1 MGERFS
7 LVYRYSKDNG
17 VTWTDISDAVDSRE
31 TKIVQSLC
39 TNNFTSAKDSA
50 TFTLPATDLPV
61 KSQLVQDLLGTDDLL
76 FEIYIPSPVQVR
88 WGSKDVEWD
97 GDNVMWRGR
106 SIGFTGYIDR
116 SSVDL
121 KSYPLPT
128 SLTITAYDVSFLKLD
143 EKVDQHV
150 LLENKT
156 VTQIVHALLGMAG
169 YSYDMSQIDVLE
181 DVTLEAFVIDKD
193 KAKTYR
199 QYIDDLLFEVGG
211 YVLDFKP
218 DGVARIF
225 RLPWDDADGPVRV
238 IGNPMNEEGIAI
250 KSSWMQN
257 DGVRLKWSTLSWSGA
272 DQVLWR
278 DSIQRQID
286 SNGRLTG
293 VKIQNGRY
301 WPDGGEVVPSYM
313 NYSAE
318 MLDTPYLTRE
328 SRKKN
333 EDLAIIMAKNVYAY
347 IQATKGGNPYTFP
360 VPAGYPVPADFQVAP
375 YNFTSNPMIWPL
387 KAWWLLYNNSGAE
400 VDLQFF
406 TVKGMALYRSK
417 INTLETA
424 GCSKPK
430 EYESTYIYNASQA
443 QRFLD
448 FYWHFLQTS
457 RFSMTWTE
465 PLIDEDLGDVVQV
478 TQKGMVYTQDAVIVA
493 KTMKFI
499 NDKTPVITFSAV
511 GVAVPVLANGVA
523 QSDIPQG
530 SIPPER
536 GASTVY
542 AETASTPSYT
552 LSQWQTFG
560 TDGYQQTWSVTNDA
574 EFRAGDIAVIRGV
587 ISDLDNTQI
596 TLYITVT
603 SVGSGSINGVGRS
616 IEYLLADEWD
626 FDLPQTTV
634 YRDLRDNATIT
645 TISLKSKTGSSTITP
660 HWICS
665 GGSTAQ
671 MADET
676 QSPVVWASTADG
688 KVVTLR
694 IAATETSDEIVITM
708 SDPNSNMPPVSKII
722 TVSDETEYG
731 HNYGLLASPPT
742 SASTPPILFVAGKP
756 TDFYTNSTDGIT
768 YEYTAPPST
777 WTPSDSASRLTGG
790 LKLLIDAGVNLS
802 SISNANTVSFFR
814 DIVAQTIFAETIKAV
829 NGFFDSITVTG
840 NSTFHGK
847 ISSSAFETTLEDPT
861 PGVSYPL
868 TLGNTKYWNAD
879 ALSTALAA
887 DFSAGYHSLASGSAY
902 SEFRRKGE
910 NVLLWSRN
918 MLIESSEYWTVPRTQ
933 RLNVAVDSSSGN
945 YGVIYINGGSQTTIS
960 KGSSKT
966 ISVNKGDVIHF
977 YGGWNSQIS
986 TGARFRVRDI
996 DSDYPTIAFFDSNG
1010 VSHTYSGYVQGTPI
1024 LVYGTNSVNYTRD
1037 TLYKWGGMSSPSGSG
1052 ITTSSSLVTILN
1064 EDGSINLSSERI
1076 QSISWTT
1083 ASALT
1088 MLDSN
1093 GQTRTITTSMYYKT
1107 MSGTLTTQASQDG
1120 VVSTTIKPKANET
1133 YYLGVSGA
1141 SWLESWIK
1149 KMMGNVNGDTSDVD
1163 VRATNAGYKVWRA
1176 VFN

>member
-76 FEIYIPSPVQVR
+76 FEIYVPSPVQVQ
-88 WGSKDVEWD
+88 WDSKDAEWA
-97 GDNVMWRGR
+97 GNKVMWRGR

-121 KSYPLPT
+121 KSYPLPA

-156 VTQIVHALLGMAG
+156 VTQIVHALLGIAG

-225 RLPWDDADGPVRV
+225 RLPWDDADGPVRT
-238 IGNPMNEEGIAI
+238 IDNPMGDDGIAI

-318 MLDTPYLTRE
+318 MLDAPYLTRE

-347 IQATKGGNPYTFP
+347 VQATKGGNPYTFP

-511 GVAVPVLANGVA
+511 GVAVPALANGVA

-542 AETASTPSYT
+542 AQTASTPSYT

-587 ISDLDNTQI
+587 ISDLDNTPI

-616 IEYLLADEWD
+616 IEYVVAEMWD
-626 FDLPQTTV
+626 FDLSQNTYIKNLRLPGENNTITATALEEGHAGITISWVVKDDANTTIVTGTGDSITFSIPLVNNYTSPISIVMSGTGGLLPVTKKITVNDLTV
-634 YRDLRDNATIT
+634 YDHDFGAWEPDGTYDLPDHFTENGVDFDVIKGDFFVAKSTFTVDGNTYEQGKPYIYGDPIAYSWYNEMSATLANSKRMLQCLATVLNNPSIQPNVGAVYGWFRDLVAQSAVIDNLVANSAFIALLNATNALFESIT
-645 TISLKSKTGSSTITP
+645 VSGQSLFLGQIVNDALTTYAAQTGTRQISVACRNDALKNEQTGITSSYYSASVRISSLTTAFP
-660 HWICS
+660 LYGTYVSTS
-665 GGSTAQ
+665 GKLSIVNSSGNT
-671 MADET
+671 DVYT
-676 QSPVVWASTADG
+676 ASTADPITFIYQNEFFEIRRNG
-688 KVVTLR
+688 ITL
-694 IAATETSDEIVITM
+694 
-708 SDPNSNMPPVSKII
+708 VSFGPR
-722 TVSDETEYG
+722 V
-731 HNYGLLASPPT
+731 
-742 SASTPPILFVAGKP
+742 PIP
-756 TDFYTNSTDGIT
+756 TDPSNYFISGYDNPGTVNNLIVTSRPARLYSDAARYEGKFTSYQTDGVDNI
-768 YEYTAPPST
+768 EF
-777 WTPSDSASRLTGG
+777 GG
-790 LKLLIDAGVNLS
+790 
-802 SISNANTVSFFR
+802 
-814 DIVAQTIFAETIKAV
+814 
-829 NGFFDSITVTG
+829 
-840 NSTFHGK
+840 
-847 ISSSAFETTLEDPT
+847 
-861 PGVSYPL
+861 Y
-868 TLGNTKYWNAD
+868 
-879 ALSTALAA
+879 
-887 DFSAGYHSLASGSAY
+887 AGYA
-902 SEFRRKGE
+902 E
-910 NVLLWSRN
+910 
-918 MLIESSEYWTVPRTQ
+918 M
-933 RLNVAVDSSSGN
+933 
-945 YGVIYINGGSQTTIS
+945 
-960 KGSSKT
+960 
-966 ISVNKGDVIHF
+966 
-977 YGGWNSQIS
+977 
-986 TGARFRVRDI
+986 
-996 DSDYPTIAFFDSNG
+996 
-1010 VSHTYSGYVQGTPI
+1010 
-1024 LVYGTNSVNYTRD
+1024 
-1037 TLYKWGGMSSPSGSG
+1037 
-1052 ITTSSSLVTILN
+1052 TSIV
-1064 EDGSINLSSERI
+1064 
-1076 QSISWTT
+1076 
-1083 ASALT
+1083 
-1088 MLDSN
+1088 
-1093 GQTRTITTSMYYKT
+1093 
-1107 MSGTLTTQASQDG
+1107 
-1120 VVSTTIKPKANET
+1120 PKANNT
-1133 YYLGVSGA
+1133 HYLGTVD
-1141 SWLESWIK
+1141 K
-1149 KMMGNVNGDTSDVD
+1149 KWSSIY
-1163 VRATNAGYKVWRA
+1163 ATEVHGA

>member
-1 MGERFS
+1 MGERYS
-7 LVYRYSKDNG
+7 LLYRYSKDNG
-17 VTWTDISDAVDSRE
+17 ATWTDISEAVDSRE
-31 TKIVQSLC
+31 TKITQSLC
-39 TNNFTSAKDSA
+39 TNNFTSAKDSV
-50 TFTLPATDLPV
+50 TFTLPATNLAV
-61 KSQLVQDLLGTDDLL
+61 KNQLVADLLGNDDLL
-76 FEIYIPSPVQVR
+76 FEIYVPSPSQVL
-88 WGSKDVEWD
+88 WDAKDVEWD
-97 GDNVMWRGR
+97 GNKVMWRGR

-156 VTQIVHALLGMAG
+156 VTQIVHTLLGMAG
-169 YSYDMSQIDVLE
+169 YSYDMSQIDALE

-318 MLDTPYLTRE
+318 MLDAPYLTRE

-333 EDLAIIMAKNVYAY
+333 DDLAIIMAKNVYAY
-347 IQATKGGNPYTFP
+347 IQATKGGNPYIFP

-375 YNFTSNPMIWPL
+375 YNFTTNPMIWPL

-424 GCSKPK
+424 GCFKPK

-499 NDKTPVITFSAV
+499 NDRTPVITFSAV
-511 GVAVPVLANGVA
+511 GVAVPVLASGVA

-542 AETASTPSYT
+542 AETASTPSHT

-574 EFRAGDIAVIRGV
+574 DFRAGDIAVIRGV
-587 ISDLDNTQI
+587 ISDLDNTPI

-616 IEYLLADEWD
+616 IEYVVAEMWD
-626 FDLPQTTV
+626 FDL
-634 YRDLRDNATIT
+634 
-645 TISLKSKTGSSTITP
+645 
-660 HWICS
+660 
-665 GGSTAQ
+665 
-671 MADET
+671 
-676 QSPVVWASTADG
+676 
-688 KVVTLR
+688 
-694 IAATETSDEIVITM
+694 
-708 SDPNSNMPPVSKII
+708 
-722 TVSDETEYG
+722 
-731 HNYGLLASPPT
+731 
-742 SASTPPILFVAGKP
+742 
-756 TDFYTNSTDGIT
+756 
-768 YEYTAPPST
+768 
-777 WTPSDSASRLTGG
+777 
-790 LKLLIDAGVNLS
+790 
-802 SISNANTVSFFR
+802 
-814 DIVAQTIFAETIKAV
+814 
-829 NGFFDSITVTG
+829 
-840 NSTFHGK
+840 
-847 ISSSAFETTLEDPT
+847 
-861 PGVSYPL
+861 
-868 TLGNTKYWNAD
+868 
-879 ALSTALAA
+879 
-887 DFSAGYHSLASGSAY
+887 
-902 SEFRRKGE
+902 
-910 NVLLWSRN
+910 
-918 MLIESSEYWTVPRTQ
+918 
-933 RLNVAVDSSSGN
+933 
-945 YGVIYINGGSQTTIS
+945 SQTTYI
-960 KGSSKT
+960 T
-966 ISVNKGDVIHF
+966 NKRLVSDA
-977 YGGWNSQIS
+977 NQIKA
-986 TGARFRVRDI
+986 TAHAEGHA
-996 DSDYPTIAFFDSNG
+996 
-1010 VSHTYSGYVQGTPI
+1010 
-1024 LVYGTNSVNYTRD
+1024 
-1037 TLYKWGGMSSPSGSG
+1037 G
-1052 ITTSSSLVTILN
+1052 IT
-1064 EDGSINLSSERI
+1064 
-1076 QSISWTT
+1076 ISWT
-1083 ASALT
+1083 AL
-1088 MLDSN
+1088 DD
-1093 GQTRTITTSMYYKT
+1093 
-1107 MSGTLTTQASQDG
+1107 DG
-1120 VVSTTIKPKANET
+1120 TTIATGTGESFTFYIAYNNSYKSPIAVRMEATGLQPVEKSIVGDDQTEYDHDFGLWEPSGGYQLPDHFTISGIDYNIMEGDFFVAKTDFTVSGDTYKEGSPYKYSGVSWHNAITATSVSDAGRLLLCLANVLGSSSVQPSTAALYGWFENLVAKNAVLENLIAMFLQVGPGDGT
-1133 YYLGVSGA
+1133 AGSGFRFRALNDDGNGSPVFDVYYGNKKVFQIDVTSGDIYFGGGLIYHASTDTIEANSAVFNGITINNNDGGEANFGSAIFKQENMTSNVYTLASSRYNDQGKYFFDAVSSVYNSTPGSDKYSPYFPCTVNSSVSGA
-1141 SWLESWIK
+1141 SNAKYVRSYYYYNPNYFNNYSKYAVFFYDENYQQISSLNCIRYTS
-1149 KMMGNVNGDTSDVD
+1149 NHSDVRPFSVGD
-1163 VRATNAGYKVWRA
+1163 SVDFLSGGNIMIL
-1176 VFN
+1176 FNIPLVTGTPTLSSGRVYRDSNNFLKIVP

>member
-31 TKIVQSLC
+31 TKIIQSLC

-76 FEIYIPSPVQVR
+76 FEIYIPSPVQVQ
-88 WGSKDVEWD
+88 WGSEDVEWD

-156 VTQIVHALLGMAG
+156 VTEIVHTLLGMAG
-169 YSYDMSQIDVLE
+169 YSYDSSAIASGE
-181 DVTLEAFVIDKD
+181 EVTLEAFVIDKD

-293 VKIQNGRY
+293 VQIQNGRY

-318 MLDTPYLTRE
+318 MLDAPYLTRE

-360 VPAGYPVPADFQVAP
+360 VPAGYPVPADFQVSP
-375 YNFTSNPMIWPL
+375 YDFTTNPMIWPL
-387 KAWWLLYNNSGAE
+387 KAWWLLYNNSGDE

-499 NDKTPVITFSAV
+499 NDRTPVITFSAV

-530 SIPPER
+530 PIPPER

-542 AETASTPSYT
+542 AEMASSPSYT

-587 ISDLDNTQI
+587 ISDLDNTPI

-616 IEYLLADEWD
+616 VEYLLADEWD
-626 FDLPQTTV
+626 FDLPQTTA
-634 YRDLRDNATIT
+634 YRDLRDNTTIT
-645 TISLKSKTGSSTITP
+645 TISLKAKTGSSTVTP
-660 HWICS
+660 HWTCS
-665 GGSTAQ
+665 GGNTAEL
-671 MADET
+671 ADET

-708 SDPNSNMPPVSKII
+708 SDPNNNLPPVSKTI
-722 TVSDETEYG
+722 TVTDQTEYG

-768 YEYTAPPST
+768 YEYTTPPST

-868 TLGNTKYWNAD
+868 TLGNTKYWN
-879 ALSTALAA
+879 SETYKNTLAGV
-887 DFSAGYHSLASGSAY
+887 FTSAGYYTVSGS
-902 SEFRRKGE
+902 FTTVRRKGANNLYFSNHLRLMEE
-910 NVLLWSRN
+910 NT
-918 MLIESSEYWTVPRTQ
+918 WTVPRTQ
-933 RLNVAVDSSSGN
+933 RLKIANDDSKVG
-945 YGVIYINGGSQTTIS
+945 GVFYINN
-960 KGSSKT
+960 SSNYT
-966 ISVNKGDVIHF
+966 RVNANSSVTVSLNKGDTIRF
-977 YGGWNSQIS
+977 YAGYHQSEPMY
-986 TGARFRVRDI
+986 GAYFKVYDI
-996 DSDYPTIAFFDSNG
+996 DSDYETIAFFDSNDAC
-1010 VSHTYSGYVQGTPI
+1010 TQYSGYVQGTPI
-1024 LVYGTNSVNYTRD
+1024 SITYNGTTYTPT
-1037 TLYKWGGMSSPSGSG
+1037 TLYKWGGMPSPSGSG

-1088 MLDSN
+1088 MLNSN

-1120 VVSTTIKPKANET
+1120 VVSTTIKPKADET

-1163 VRATNAGYKVWRA
+1163 DRATNAGYKVWRA

>member
-31 TKIVQSLC
+31 TKITQSLC

-61 KSQLVQDLLGTDDLL
+61 KNQLVQDLLGTDDLL
-76 FEIYIPSPVQVR
+76 FEIHIPSLVQVR
-88 WGSKDVEWD
+88 WGSNDVEWD

-128 SLTITAYDVSFLKLD
+128 ALTLTAYDVSFLMLD

-150 LLENKT
+150 LMENKT
-156 VTQIVHALLGMAG
+156 VTEIVHTLLGMAG
-169 YSYDMSQIDVLE
+169 YSYDSSAIASGE
-181 DVTLEAFVIDKD
+181 EVTLEAFVIDKD

-318 MLDTPYLTRE
+318 MLDAPYLTRE

-375 YNFTSNPMIWPL
+375 YNFTTNPMIWPL

-417 INTLETA
+417 INILETA

-493 KTMKFI
+493 KTIKFI
-499 NDKTPVITFSAV
+499 NDRTPVITFSAV

-542 AETASTPSYT
+542 AQMSSTPSYT

-587 ISDLDNTQI
+587 ISDLDNTPI

-616 IEYLLADEWD
+616 IEYAVAEMWD
-626 FDLPQTTV
+626 FDLSQTTYITNKRLV
-634 YRDLRDNATIT
+634 SDANQIKATAHAEGHAGITISWTALDDDGT
-645 TISLKSKTGSSTITP
+645 TIATGTGESFTFYIACNNSYKSPITVRMEATGLQSVEKSIVGDDQTEYDHDFGAWEPDGTYDLPDHFTENGVDYDVIPGDFFVAKTTFTVGGQTYTQGVPYMYQNNSWHNAITATADNSDRMLRSLGTVLNDPNIQPSVGALYGWFANFAVLNAVIENLVAKYLQVGSGDGTAGSGFRFRALNDDGNGSSVFDVYYGNKKVFQIDVT
-660 HWICS
+660 S
-665 GGSTAQ
+665 GDILFGGG
-671 MADET
+671 M
-676 QSPVVWASTADG
+676 VYHASTDTIEANNAVFNG
-688 KVVTLR
+688 IK
-694 IAATETSDEIVITM
+694 IN
-708 SDPNSNMPPVSKII
+708 NSNGGEANFGSAIFKQENMTSNVY
-722 TVSDETEYG
+722 T
-731 HNYGLLASPPT
+731 LAS
-742 SASTPPILFVAGKP
+742 SRYNDQGKYFFDAVSSVYNSTPG
-756 TDFYTNSTDGIT
+756 
-768 YEYTAPPST
+768 
-777 WTPSDSASRLTGG
+777 
-790 LKLLIDAGVNLS
+790 
-802 SISNANTVSFFR
+802 
-814 DIVAQTIFAETIKAV
+814 
-829 NGFFDSITVTG
+829 
-840 NSTFHGK
+840 
-847 ISSSAFETTLEDPT
+847 
-861 PGVSYPL
+861 
-868 TLGNTKYWNAD
+868 
-879 ALSTALAA
+879 
-887 DFSAGYHSLASGSAY
+887 
-902 SEFRRKGE
+902 
-910 NVLLWSRN
+910 
-918 MLIESSEYWTVPRTQ
+918 
-933 RLNVAVDSSSGN
+933 SGN
-945 YGVIYINGGSQTTIS
+945 YSPYFPCTVN
-960 KGSSKT
+960 SS
-966 ISVNKGDVIHF
+966 
-977 YGGWNSQIS
+977 
-986 TGARFRVRDI
+986 
-996 DSDYPTIAFFDSNG
+996 
-1010 VSHTYSGYVQGTPI
+1010 
-1024 LVYGTNSVNYTRD
+1024 
-1037 TLYKWGGMSSPSGSG
+1037 
-1052 ITTSSSLVTILN
+1052 
-1064 EDGSINLSSERI
+1064 
-1076 QSISWTT
+1076 
-1083 ASALT
+1083 
-1088 MLDSN
+1088 
-1093 GQTRTITTSMYYKT
+1093 
-1107 MSGTLTTQASQDG
+1107 
-1120 VVSTTIKPKANET
+1120 
-1133 YYLGVSGA
+1133 VSGA
-1141 SWLESWIK
+1141 SNARYVRSYYYYNPNYFDQYSEYAVFFYDENYHQISSLNCIRYTA
-1149 KMMGNVNGDTSDVD
+1149 NHSDVRPFSVGD
-1163 VRATNAGYKVWRA
+1163 SVDFLTGGNLMIL
-1176 VFN
+1176 FNIPLVTGTPTLSSGRVYRDSNNFLKIVP